1 MSARSVLILAAAA
14 ALPLT
19 AAELPQGVRF
29 DRNGSFR
36 VGDAEFYIQN
46 YSPSWTPAA
55 NGSWKE
61 LKTKL
66 DKSGLSL
73 SAVMRVGTQS
83 AAVTEAVTPTGENAF
98 RLKFDAK
105 FAEKATVNALHGVFV
120 IPAGEMTVTVD
131 GKPVVLPAEYREMTV
146 YGNSKAKE
154 LRFTAAGARS
164 TFRVLTGSIL
174 KSSVNDASVI
184 CPAFGVAPNRSA
196 KVSLPNLR
204 LS

>member
-61 LKTKL
+61 L
-66 DKSGLSL
+66 
-73 SAVMRVGTQS
+73 
-83 AAVTEAVTPTGENAF
+83 
-98 RLKFDAK
+98 
-105 FAEKATVNALHGVFV
+105 
-120 IPAGEMTVTVD
+120 
-131 GKPVVLPAEYREMTV
+131 
-146 YGNSKAKE
+146 
-154 LRFTAAGARS
+154 
-164 TFRVLTGSIL
+164 
-174 KSSVNDASVI
+174 
-184 CPAFGVAPNRSA
+184 
-196 KVSLPNLR
+196 
-204 LS
+204 